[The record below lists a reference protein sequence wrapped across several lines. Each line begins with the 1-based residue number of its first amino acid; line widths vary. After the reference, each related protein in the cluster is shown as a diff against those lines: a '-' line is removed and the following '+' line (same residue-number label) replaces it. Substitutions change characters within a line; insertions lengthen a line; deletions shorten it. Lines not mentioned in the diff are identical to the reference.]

1 LITSIQTDR
10 LVVISDLHLGNP
22 FSNAKKKV
30 LPFLKWAARE
40 KYDICING
48 DGLEIAQ
55 ASFSKVAFEVPEFF
69 RILGDFKRAGREV
82 YYVTGNHDIA
92 LEHFLEDWGMMK
104 VSPFLN
110 VTSGQTRIRIEH
122 GHIYD
127 PFFVKYPRLYETLT
141 HLGGYLLKVHPELYR
156 AWISFERFTSKM
168 RARKTGIL
176 GEKPEFR
183 EAALE
188 LSRRGFDA
196 IILGHTHHPG
206 ESQLE
211 TGSLY
216 LNPGSW
222 MLTPHFVSIH
232 SGKVSLVEWNSALP
246 RRTER

>member
-1 LITSIQTDR
+1 LITQIQSKK

-40 KYDICING
+40 NFDLCING

-55 ASFSKVAFEVPEFF
+55 ASFNKIAFEVPEFF
-69 RILGDFKRAGREV
+69 RVLGEFKRAGREV

-92 LEHFLEDWGMMK
+92 LEHFLEDWGVMK

-110 VTSGQTRIRIEH
+110 VESGDKRIRIEH

-127 PFFVKYPRLYETLT
+127 PFFVKFPILYEHLT
-141 HLGGYLLKVHPELYR
+141 QLGGVLLKLHPELYR
-156 AWISFERFTSKM
+156 LWISFERFTSRL
-168 RARKTGIL
+168 RARKSGIV
-176 GEKPEFR
+176 GELPHFR

-196 IILGHTHHPG
+196 VVFGHTHHPG
-206 ESQLE
+206 VSELE
-211 TGSLY
+211 EGHLY
-216 LNPGSW
+216 FNAGSW
-222 MLTPHFVSIH
+222 MLTPHYVKIEN
-232 SGKVSLVEWNSALP
+232 GDVTLEEWSPKNLK
-246 RRTER
+246 

>member
-1 LITSIQTDR
+1 MITSIRTDR

-69 RILGDFKRAGREV
+69 RILGDFKRAGSEV

-110 VTSGQTRIRIEH
+110 VTSGSTRIRIEH

-127 PFFVKYPRLYETLT
+127 PFFVKYPRLYESLT

-156 AWISFERFTSKM
+156 AWISFERFTSRM

-196 IILGHTHHPG
+196 IVLGHTHHPG
-206 ESQLE
+206 ESTLE
-211 TGSLY
+211 TGSRY

-222 MLTPHFVSIH
+222 MLTPHYVSIH
-232 SGKVSLVEWNSALP
+232 SGEISLKEW
-246 RRTER
+246 R

>member
-1 LITSIQTDR
+1 MIINIKSEK

-22 FSNAKKKV
+22 FSEAKKQV
-30 LPFLKWAARE
+30 IPFLKWAAGQG
-40 KYDICING
+40 YDICING

-55 ASFSKVAFEVPEFF
+55 SSFNKIAFDVPELF
-69 RILGDFKRAGREV
+69 RTLGDIRKKGCEI

-110 VTSGQTRIRIEH
+110 VQSGSSRIRVEH

-141 HLGGYLLKVHPELYR
+141 HFAGYFLKVHPRLYKV
-156 AWISFERFTSKM
+156 WIRFEKLQSRL
-168 RARKTGIL
+168 RARRTGII
-176 GEKPEFR
+176 GEHPSFK
-183 EAALE
+183 EAAEE

-196 IILGHTHHPG
+196 IVFGHTHHPG
-206 ESQLE
+206 QRELE

-222 MLTPHFVSIH
+222 MLSTHYVVIEKGDVKLKEWLKGH
-232 SGKVSLVEWNSALP
+232 S
-246 RRTER
+246 